1 MMMGINYITCWEKG
15 IKEEVKWTQE
25 QKGGGKR
32 EEGRK
37 ESKISIIR

>member
-15 IKEEVKWTQE
+15 IK
-25 QKGGGKR
+25 GGSEMDAGAKR
-32 EEGRK
+32 RGEEGRK